1 MTNTREAV
9 REFKEMTRRVS
20 TSTTVAL
27 WVCLGTTIALFIISA
42 LMPPKGA
49 VDPSILKC
57 AGNLFAFATLVV
69 FREAIRE
76 GLGVKL
82 THGDTTIEV
91 GDQDGDPAKEL
102 ENHEAE

>member
-69 FREAIRE
+69 FREAVRE

-82 THGDTTIEV
+82 THGDTIIEV
-91 GDQDGDPAKEL
+91 GDKDGDPGKIM
-102 ENHEAE
+102 ENEEAE